1 MKLMRKY
8 IKPQVKLITVETH
21 ALLASSGE
29 QKISIE
35 IDHDAQVVSGCSNQE
50 GFGSIWD

>member
-1 MKLMRKY
+1 MRKY
-8 IKPQVKLITVETH
+8 IKPQVKLITVEAH